1 MQTPA
6 LVCDECG
13 MVLSA
18 AGGRCPGCGANQPD
32 GHQAPPEPP
41 RQQYIAGVIDEK
53 VEPEPKSNM
62 TPLAIG
68 GGVIALVLI
77 GLATVALMNSK
88 EEQVAEVAPLPT
100 VLEAPK
106 KVEPKGPDDIGIKD
120 LAAVDLDLIWGGA
133 HSRALRWNRDA
144 VLVSVEASPVV
155 ASKVD
160 AKGGGTVHFVYGTPT
175 GEGFGTGARVQREQF
190 QVSVGPEGSTSSTIT
205 AAKKGRAVL
214 DPNCPFSEAT
224 RKLIG
229 AGIIDGLPFS
239 VKLVLSE
246 KFKRPVWEGKT
257 LGDDPIVKTL
267 DASTCTILIR

>member
-6 LVCDECG
+6 LVCAECG

-18 AGGRCPGCGANQPD
+18 AGGRCPGCGASQPD
-32 GHQAPPEPP
+32 GEVAPPQPP
-41 RQQYIAGVIDEK
+41 QQQYIAGVVGHEIES
-53 VEPEPKSNM
+53 EPKSNM

-68 GGVIALVLI
+68 GGAVALVLV
-77 GLATVALMNSK
+77 GLATVGLMNSK
-88 EEQVAEVAPLPT
+88 EEQVADVAPLPT
-100 VLEAPK
+100 VIEAPK
-106 KVEPKGPDDIGIKD
+106 KVEPKGPDDIGIED
-120 LAAVDLDLIWGGA
+120 LAAVDLDQIWGRA
-133 HSRALRWNRDA
+133 HSRAQRWNRDA
-144 VLVSVEASPVV
+144 VLVSVEANPVV

-175 GEGFGTGARVQREQF
+175 GEGFGSGARVQRDQF
-190 QVSVGPEGSTSSTIT
+190 QISVGPEGSSSSKIT

-229 AGIIDGLPFS
+229 AGIVDGLPFS
-239 VKLVLSE
+239 VKLLMSE
-246 KFKRPVWEGKT
+246 KFKRPEWEGRT
-257 LGDDPIVKTL
+257 LGDDPMVKTL